1 MPRPKKGTPESE
13 LATQRWRETMQ
24 ERYGG
29 VTEKMQEIGAI
40 GGRNSNNGGFAS
52 KKVGSDG
59 LTGQQRAKK
68 AGKKGGSV
76 SKLKPK
82 VVEQPVEPVEEPK
95 TSIWDRLRVKKGSA

>member
-1 MPRPKKGTPESE
+1 MPRPKKGTPEAE

-29 VTEKMQEIGAI
+29 VTEKMQEIGSI

-68 AGKKGGSV
+68 VGSIGGAISRR
-76 SKLKPK
+76 KPK
-82 VVEQPVEPVEEPK
+82 VVETVGEPK
-95 TSIWDRLRVKKGSA
+95 VSIWDRLRVKKGSA

>member
-40 GGRNSNNGGFAS
+40 GGKAPTTKPKGFAANPELAARVGRIGGTIS
-52 KKVGSDG
+52 RRTKKV
-59 LTGQQRAKK
+59 
-68 AGKKGGSV
+68 V
-76 SKLKPK
+76 SN
-82 VVEQPVEPVEEPK
+82 
-95 TSIWDRLRVKKGSA
+95 

>member
-1 MPRPKKGTPESE
+1 MARPRKGSPEAE

-68 AGKKGGSV
+68 AGAIGGAV
-76 SKLKPK
+76 SKRKPK
-82 VVEQPVEPVEEPK
+82 AVEPVEEPK
-95 TSIWDRLRVKKGSA
+95 ASIWDRLRVKKGSA